1 MKLISWRTTQYILF
15 EMIPSFVLGLLV
27 FIFILLMFQ
36 ALRLTEFVLIH
47 GVSIKVV
54 GDMMTYLA
62 ISFLPALFP
71 MSLLFSILLTYSRL
85 SQDSEIV
92 AFKACGMNQF
102 TLTFPAIV
110 LGLLVT
116 MLSAHTSF
124 QLAPWGNRQFEIL
137 ITELGQTKASAT
149 IREGTFS
156 EGFFD
161 LVIYANKV
169 HSETG
174 ELEKVFIYDE
184 KAGEAPLT
192 IIAKK
197 GELIQDPLKPGH
209 SALLRLFSG
218 DIHRKTET
226 HTKINFNSFDIKLSD
241 PIREEKRAK
250 SPPSLTLN
258 EISEKLQSHSDK
270 KEILNPED
278 FLTLHSEFHKRWA
291 ISILCFIF
299 AVLGVGLG
307 TQANRRNQKSSSM
320 ITCLLVIV
328 VYWILYVSLEGLA
341 RSGKAPVA
349 LSIWAPNF
357 IFGLFTIYRMK
368 LIWN

>member
-1 MKLISWRTTQYILF
+1 MRNISWRTTQYILF
-15 EMIPSFVLGLLV
+15 EMIPSFLLGLAV

-54 GDMMTYLA
+54 GEMMGYLA

-71 MSLLFSILLTYSRL
+71 MSLLFAILLTYSRL

-92 AFKACGMNQF
+92 AFKACGMSQVA
-102 TLTFPAIV
+102 LTFPALLLGIIV
-110 LGLLVT
+110 TV
-116 MLSAHTSF
+116 LSAQTSF

-161 LVIYANKV
+161 LVVYANKV
-169 HSETG
+169 QTETG
-174 ELEKVFIYDE
+174 QLEKVFIYDE
-184 KAGEAPLT
+184 KPGEIPLT

-197 GELIQDPLKPGH
+197 GELIQDPQKPGH
-209 SALLRLFSG
+209 SALLRLFNG

-226 HTKINFNSFDIKLSD
+226 HTKINFNSFDIKLVD

-250 SPPSLTLN
+250 SPPSLSLP
-258 EISEKLQSHSDK
+258 EISEKISDHFSKKSELNAEDLLTLQS
-270 KEILNPED
+270 EY
-278 FLTLHSEFHKRWA
+278 HKRWA
-291 ISILCFIF
+291 ISIVCLIF

-320 ITCLLVIV
+320 ITCLIVIV
-328 VYWILYVSLEGLA
+328 IYWILYVSLEGMA

-349 LSIWAPNF
+349 LSIWTPNTLF
-357 IFGLFTIYRMK
+357 LVFTIYRMK